1 MKSKPKITAAIAFAV
16 LFVGNAFAQEWE
28 YSIEY
33 SMNDDECFELYD
45 AFEMTNGNVALSS
58 IFYYKSGA
66 GDFYSAHPAV
76 TLLSANGQEMA
87 RKDYFR
93 PGYCTTSYA
102 PYLFENNGRLFALM
116 TYSPDHDST
125 YFNYFKNYD
134 NPPADAVLG
143 LYKLDSDL
151 DIEESFEHSYVID
164 TFECRSEQW
173 ENNPNEH
180 SGNLFLF
187 SAFEDDGEI
196 VGAYFKMVS
205 HDYFN
210 PRGHDTLFLFRM
222 NFNGEIIQ
230 RKGYEWHTQGGMMQW
245 SYRRN
250 HFVKTDSHY
259 IFFAGSNQSG
269 HQGTAFYYD
278 KDFNLVGTR
287 YMDHVGQPTN
297 NSITNIS
304 VKRSL
309 HNTTYLVTSS
319 VSNVNSYMRDVR
331 LYELDDDIA
340 NPANIIPFVQHIER
354 KTDNYDLPAIL
365 QSADLAENNTLF
377 FAYTLNVGFY
387 DNQDSWMMVERLDA
401 NLDTITTCYYDI
413 ESDKRI
419 NSHAQCVTAAMD
431 GGVLLVSRSKNLDDT
446 NQRWTTITKF
456 SAEAFVGI
464 EEAHDNGLKV
474 AIAYPNP
481 GKDVLNIRTGL
492 KDARVEVYDMS
503 GRMVFG
509 QEITDNI
516 TTINTTSWPAG
527 SFVWRVI
534 VGTST
539 GSVTEAESGKWIKE

>member
-1 MKSKPKITAAIAFAV
+1 MITNLKITAAIAFAV
-16 LFVGNAFAQEWE
+16 LFGSKAFAQEWQH
-28 YSIEY
+28 SIEY

-45 AFEMTNGNVALSS
+45 AIEMINGNIALSS

-66 GDFYSAHPAV
+66 GDFYSAQPAV
-76 TLLSANGQEMA
+76 TLLSANGQEMV

-196 VGAYFKMVS
+196 VGAYFKIVS

-278 KDFNLVGTR
+278 KDFNLVRTR
-287 YMDHVGQPTN
+287 YMDHVGQPTS

-319 VSNVNSYMRDVR
+319 VSNVNSYIRDVR

-401 NLDTITTCYYDI
+401 DLDTITTCYYDI
-413 ESDKRI
+413 EPDKRI
-419 NSHAQCVTAAMD
+419 NSHAQCITAVRD
-431 GGVLLVSRSKNLDDT
+431 GGVLLVSRSKNLNDT

-456 SAEAFVGI
+456 PSEAFEGI

-481 GKDVLNIRTGL
+481 GKNMLNIRTAL
-492 KDARVEVYDMS
+492 QNAHVEIYDMS
-503 GRMVFG
+503 GKQIYN
-509 QEITDNI
+509 QEITSNI
-516 TTINTTSWPAG
+516 TIINTSYW
-527 SFVWRVI
+527 SS
-534 VGTST
+534 GTYMWT
-539 GSVTEAESGKWIKE
+539 VVVDGKVVESGKWIKE

>member
-1 MKSKPKITAAIAFAV
+1 
-16 LFVGNAFAQEWE
+16 
-28 YSIEY
+28 
-33 SMNDDECFELYD
+33 MNDDECFELYD
-45 AFEMTNGNVALSS
+45 AIEMINGNIALSS

-66 GDFYSAHPAV
+66 GDFYSAQPAV

-278 KDFNLVGTR
+278 KDFNLVRTR
-287 YMDHVGQPTN
+287 YMDHVGQPTS

-319 VSNVNSYMRDVR
+319 VSNVNSYIRDVR

-365 QSADLAENNTLF
+365 QSSDLAENNTLF

-387 DNQDSWMMVERLDA
+387 DNQDSWMMIERLDA
-401 NLDTITTCYYDI
+401 DLDTITTCYYDI
-413 ESDKRI
+413 EPDKRI

-456 SAEAFVGI
+456 PAEAFVGV
-464 EEAHDNGLKV
+464 EDAHDNGLKV

-481 GKDVLNIRTGL
+481 GKDVLNIRTGM
-492 KDARVEVYDMS
+492 KDTRVEVYDMS
-503 GRMVFG
+503 GRMVYG
-509 QEITDNI
+509 KEITENV
-516 TTINTTSWPAG
+516 TAINTSTWPAG
-527 SFVWRVI
+527 SYVWRVMA
-534 VGTST
+534 GTST